1 MSKTNKIYAI
11 SGLAAVIVITLLI
24 SGQIWKGKSGP
35 ALNGPT
41 YQVKRGPLSI
51 SFVVSGTVKARE
63 QAVIKNEVEGRT
75 TIISVI
81 PEGTRVK
88 KGELLIELDA
98 STLTDQQIDQ
108 EISVQNSEASYISAK
123 ENQAVV
129 ENQAK
134 SDIDLARLTL
144 DFARQ
149 DLEKYLKGE
158 YPYDLDKSDADIK
171 LAEEELTRAKETLKW
186 SQKLYEEKY
195 ISQTE
200 LQADELAA
208 KKSELDVELARKSK
222 DLLADYTYKRNLAQL
237 ESNVSQAEMA
247 MERTERKANASI
259 IQAQAELKAKES
271 EFMRQKDKLKKME
284 DQLAKTK
291 ICAPTDGQVIYA
303 TSTRGGHDPVEPLDV
318 GREVKEREELI
329 YLPAGYSS
337 KADVMVHESNLK
349 KISKGLPA
357 IITVDALPGKTFYG
371 TIATIAP
378 LPDPRS
384 VWINPDLKVY
394 STEIYIDG
402 NDPSLRTGMSCQA
415 EIIVQQYKDAIYAP
429 MQAVTRINNEP
440 TVYVWN
446 GNLFQSRGVKLG
458 LDNSKVIHIPEGL
471 KEGEIVLLT
480 PPLKS
485 STTESQAR
493 SLSEKSSDGLQEK
506 ITQNLQDAE
515 KQLTEDSAQTT
526 DTQSSGEK
534 KRRGQLK
541 NASPEQR
548 EAMRKKIEQMSP
560 EEREK
565 LRKAH
570 SDSQQEG
577 SAE

>member
-11 SGLAAVIVITLLI
+11 SGAAVVILIMLLTA
-24 SGQIWKGKSGP
+24 GQIWKGKSGSDI
-35 ALNGPT
+35 NGPT
-41 YQVKRGPLSI
+41 YKVKRGPLSI
-51 SFVVSGTVKARE
+51 SFVVSGTVRARE
-63 QAVIKNEVEGRT
+63 QAVIKSEVEGRT
-75 TIISVI
+75 TIIYVI

-88 KGELLIELDA
+88 KGDLLIELDA
-98 STLTDQQIDQ
+98 STLTDQKIDQ
-108 EISVQNSEASYISAK
+108 EISVQNAEASYISAK

-134 SDIDLARLTL
+134 SDIDLAKLTL
-144 DFARQ
+144 DFAKQ
-149 DLEKYLKGE
+149 DLEKYLSGE
-158 YPYDLDKSDADIK
+158 YPYQLDKSEADIK
-171 LAEEELTRAKETLKW
+171 LAEEELTRANETLKW

-208 KKSELDVELARKSK
+208 KKKELDLELAKKSK

-237 ESNVSQAEMA
+237 KSDVSQAEMA
-247 MERTERKANASI
+247 MERTERKANASV
-259 IQAQAELKAKES
+259 IQAKAELKARES
-271 EFMRQKDKLKKME
+271 EFQRQKDKLQKME
-284 DQLAKTK
+284 DQLAKTR
-291 ICAPTDGQVIYA
+291 IYAPTDGQVIHA

-318 GREVKEREELI
+318 GREVQEREELI

-357 IITVDALPGKTFYG
+357 IITVDALLGKTLYG

-384 VWINPDLKVY
+384 MWINPDLKVY

-402 NDPSLRTGMSCQA
+402 NDTSLRTGMSCQA
-415 EIIVQQYKDAIYAP
+415 EIIVQQYKDAIYVP
-429 MQAVTRINNEP
+429 MQAVTRINNDP

-446 GNLFQSRGVKLG
+446 GSLFQSRTVELG
-458 LDNSKVIHIPEGL
+458 LDNSKVIHILNGL

-485 STTESQAR
+485 SATEAQAQ

-506 ITQNLQDAE
+506 ISQNLRDAE
-515 KQLTEDSAQTT
+515 NQLSEDSNQTSE
-526 DTQSSGEK
+526 TQPAAP
-534 KRRGQLK
+534 KRARGQFK

-548 EAMRKKIEQMSP
+548 EAMRKKFEQMSP
-560 EEREK
+560 EEKEK
-565 LRKAH
+565 LRQEH
-570 SDSQQEG
+570 SISQQEG
-577 SAE
+577 PAK

>member
-11 SGLAAVIVITLLI
+11 GGTAAVVVIMLLVA
-24 SGQIWKGKSGP
+24 GQVWKSKS
-35 ALNGPT
+35 ASDINGPT

-88 KGELLIELDA
+88 KGDLLIELDA

-108 EISVQNSEASYISAK
+108 EISVQNAEASYISAK

-144 DFARQ
+144 DFAKQ

-158 YPYDLDKSDADIK
+158 YPYELDKSDADIK
-171 LAEEELTRAKETLKW
+171 LAEEELTRAEETLKW

-208 KKSELDVELARKSK
+208 KKKELDLELARKSK
-222 DLLADYTYKRNLAQL
+222 DLLADYTYKRNLAQF
-237 ESNVSQAEMA
+237 ESDVSQAQMA
-247 MERTERKANASI
+247 MERTERKANANV
-259 IQAQAELKAKES
+259 IQAKAELKAKES
-271 EFMRQKDKLKKME
+271 EFQRQKDKLKKME

-291 ICAPTDGQVIYA
+291 IYAPTDGQVIYA

-357 IITVDALPGKTFYG
+357 IITVDALPGKIFYG

-402 NDPSLRTGMSCQA
+402 NDPSLRTGMRCQA
-415 EIIVQQYKDAIYAP
+415 EIIVQQYKDAIYVP

-446 GNLFQSRGVKLG
+446 GSLFQSRTVKFG
-458 LDNSKVIHIPEGL
+458 LDNSKVIHILDGL

-485 STTESQAR
+485 SETDSHSQ
-493 SLSEKSSDGLQEK
+493 SLSEKSSDGIQEK
-506 ITQNLQDAE
+506 IAQNLKDAE
-515 KQLTEDSAQTT
+515 KQVSEDSASTT
-526 DTQSSGEK
+526 ETQSSAKNKSRE
-534 KRRGQLK
+534 RFK

-548 EAMRKKIEQMSP
+548 EAMRKKFEQMSP

-570 SDSQQEG
+570 SDSQQDG